1 MVGRQRHGALG
12 DDAKR
17 WIAHFDK
24 QWCRDHATEWKQH
37 HAWLAQVRERCKLTA
52 QQAQSNA
59 DEMVELARL
68 SRHLDPRAPV
78 QPLYALALQR
88 SPGHAGALRGWCKA
102 CPTKTARASPVPG
115 AALGWRR

>member
-1 MVGRQRHGALG
+1 MVGRQRLELLG

-37 HAWLAQVRERCKLTA
+37 HAWLAQVREVQLTA

-68 SRHLDPRAPV
+68 TPP
-78 QPLYALALQR
+78 
-88 SPGHAGALRGWCKA
+88 
-102 CPTKTARASPVPG
+102 
-115 AALGWRR
+115 